1 MIPFS
6 VKKFFSNLFKIL
18 HEKTFQK
25 VPGEA
30 SLIVFFSDK
39 QSKDY
44 FPIFSYFK
52 DLSTAWVRLKNFD
65 ILCFFFIFF
74 YFVEEQEDVDL
85 PCNPGHGGLLHQ
97 VPPGCTL
104 GGGGGRG
111 RTRY

>member
-52 DLSTAWVRLKNFD
+52 DLSTA
-65 ILCFFFIFF
+65 
-74 YFVEEQEDVDL
+74 
-85 PCNPGHGGLLHQ
+85 
-97 VPPGCTL
+97 
-104 GGGGGRG
+104 
-111 RTRY
+111 